1 MADPN
6 DGNVDYVNGVPRRL
20 GNQVSPGVG
29 GAIKDAVGAI
39 AQAVAPKSIT
49 QRRSIVDSAVSSA
62 AGADDPTGRMR
73 SAQSSDRDNGY
84 SN

>member
-1 MADPN
+1 MSDPT
-6 DGNVDYVNGVPRRL
+6 DNVEYDSPGVPRRL
-20 GNQVSPGVG
+20 GKQTSPGVS
-29 GAIKDAVGAI
+29 GAISDAVGAI

-49 QRRSIVDSAVSSA
+49 QRRSAVDSAVSSA
-62 AGADDPTGRMR
+62 AGDDDPTGRMR